1 MYTSDDLL
9 VLDNKIQDKD
19 LRKSLVS
26 KISLFLGKKDI
37 RNSVRRVMAHALR
50 LHIKHKT
57 HTDKEIDEPLG
68 IWLSHAPYRLQA
80 ANKNNPKY

>member
-1 MYTSDDLL
+1 MFI
-9 VLDNKIQDKD
+9 LD
-19 LRKSLVS
+19 
-26 KISLFLGKKDI
+26 
-37 RNSVRRVMAHALR
+37 ALR

-68 IWLSHAPYRLQA
+68 IWLSHAPYRLQE